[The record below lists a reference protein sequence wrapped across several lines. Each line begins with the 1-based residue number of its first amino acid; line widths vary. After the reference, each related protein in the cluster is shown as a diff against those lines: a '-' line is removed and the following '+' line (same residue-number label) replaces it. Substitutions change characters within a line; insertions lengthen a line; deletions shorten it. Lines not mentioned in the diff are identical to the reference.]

1 MPSEKQNERM
11 TEPNHN
17 RQLKI
22 ANINDISGFGRCSV
36 AVALPIIS
44 RLGVQCCPLPTAIF
58 SNHTGFKSFFHYDFT
73 EHMEAY
79 MEEWKKLSLSFDGI
93 LTGFLSSVEQIDFVL
108 RFFEQFS
115 TQETTVIVDPV
126 MGDYGRLYCT
136 YTDELASRMRKL
148 LPYADIITP
157 NLTEACFLAG
167 TEYSNRF
174 SENMLLHLAET
185 LSAMG
190 PRKIVITGVED
201 GDNMVSYCYE
211 HGKGGQSVR
220 THKVDSHR
228 SGTGDVFS
236 ATIAAGAVKKV
247 PFVQSVITASDFVRE
262 CILASERLNT
272 PATDGMCFEEVID
285 KLSFK

>member
-1 MPSEKQNERM
+1 M

-79 MEEWKKLSLSFDGI
+79 MEEWKKLSMSFDGI
-93 LTGFLSSVEQIDFVL
+93 LTGFLSSVEQIDIVL
-108 RFFEQFS
+108 RFFENFS
-115 TQETTVIVDPV
+115 TQNTTVVVDPV
-126 MGDYGRLYCT
+126 MGDYGKLYCT

-167 TEYSNRF
+167 TEYSDKF
-174 SENMLLHLAET
+174 SERMLLHLAET

-190 PRKIVITGVED
+190 PRKVVITGVED
-201 GDNMVSYCYE
+201 GDMIMSYCYE
-211 HGKGGQSVR
+211 HGVGGQAVR
-220 THKVDSHR
+220 TRKVNSHR
-228 SGTGDVFS
+228 SGTGDIFS
-236 ATIAAGAVKKV
+236 AVIAAGAVKKV
-247 PFVQSVITASDFVRE
+247 PFVKSVATASEFVME
-262 CILASERLNT
+262 CILASERLDI
-272 PATDGMCFEEVID
+272 PVTDGLAFEDVID

>member
-1 MPSEKQNERM
+1 M

-93 LTGFLSSVEQIDFVL
+93 LTGFLSSVEQIDIVL
-108 RFFEQFS
+108 RFFENFS
-115 TQETTVIVDPV
+115 TQNTTVVVDPV
-126 MGDYGRLYCT
+126 MGDYGKLYCT
-136 YTDELASRMRKL
+136 YTDEVASRIRKL

-167 TEYSNRF
+167 TEYSDKF
-174 SENMLLHLAET
+174 SERMLLHLAET

-190 PRKIVITGVED
+190 PRKVVITGVED
-201 GDNMVSYCYE
+201 GDMIMSYCYE
-211 HGKGGQSVR
+211 HGVGGQAVR
-220 THKVDSHR
+220 TRKVNSHR
-228 SGTGDVFS
+228 SGTGDIFS
-236 ATIAAGAVKKV
+236 AVIAAGAVKKV
-247 PFVQSVITASDFVRE
+247 PFVKSVATASEFVME
-262 CILASERLNT
+262 CILASERLDI
-272 PATDGMCFEEVID
+272 PVTDGLAFEDVID